1 VLRLLAAAIL
11 VASLATTLPAYAQAS
26 SGDVEGRYK
35 NAKTGLIIDLP
46 PGWTGTANLGFPI
59 VSPTGIVPG
68 GDWPAVN
75 MAIMSTGA
83 SKARE
88 MWQDPDYRYTLA
100 SDAAC
105 KELSRSYVLVAKVRA
120 SEVVKECDGDDDYS
134 KTMTYALATRDNIL
148 VIRYSAESSKDYD
161 AHIKEFVKSVSTLQL
176 YKAVDVKA
184 AIKSLSAMH
193 SAQQKALLDGK
204 QMVTVKIDTTSKVS
218 NFELSKAGASFD
230 VAGKK
235 GTRGVAEVSIG
246 TVAKGPYMVTIDG
259 KPAHDFK
266 VTEDRTTGETLV
278 SINYGHDAKHRIAI
292 TGLS

>member
-11 VASLATTLPAYAQAS
+11 VVSLATLPAYAQAS
-26 SGDVEGRYK
+26 SGDVAGRYK

-46 PGWTGTANLGFPI
+46 PGWTGTGDLGFPI

-75 MAIMSTGA
+75 MAIMSMGA
-83 SKARE
+83 SKAKE

-134 KTMTYALATRDNIL
+134 KTMTYALATRDNII

-161 AHIKEFVKSVSTLQL
+161 AHIKEFVKSVGTLQL
-176 YKAVDVKA
+176 YKAVDVKV

-193 SAQQKALLDGK
+193 GAQQKASIDGK
-204 QMVTVKIDTTSKVS
+204 QAMVKIDTTSKVS
-218 NFELSKAGASFD
+218 NFELSKAGAAFD
-230 VAGKK
+230 VADKK
-235 GTRGVAEVSIG
+235 GTRGVAEVSMG
-246 TVAKGPYMVTIDG
+246 TIAKGPYRVTIDG

-266 VTEDRTTGETLV
+266 VTEDRTTGETRV
-278 SINYGHDAKHRIAI
+278 SVNYGHDAKHRIAI
-292 TGLS
+292 TGL